1 MIDENTLIK
10 EIVDLLEVE
19 LPEGYTSIKKN
30 FEALV
35 EKDLMRASYCVLDS
49 LGRIEGWQPSSKLKK
64 LIIDYQVVF

>member
-19 LPEGYTSIKKN
+19 LPEGHTSTKKK

-49 LGRIEGWQPSSKLKK
+49 LGSIEGWKPSSKLKK